1 MRRYWNLGHDS
12 ECKEITGRRK
22 KKHPKP
28 SHSVWRKILIL
39 RRKLIRSIVQ
49 IRLQIAQLNARI
61 IAQQEQVN
69 ARINALQ
76 DQVNGLEVGQSSSVL
91 ALLRGRLNTRITIV
105 TTAGSVFG
113 TLVAIGEDFIQI
125 AEPNGS
131 IVIIPLRSLLSIA

>member
-1 MRRYWNLGHDS
+1 MRRYWNLGHDC

-22 KKHPKP
+22 KKQAKP
-28 SHSVWRKILIL
+28 SHSVWRKILLL

-49 IRLQIAQLNARI
+49 IRLQIAQLNALI
-61 IAQQEQVN
+61 IAQQEQVS

-76 DQVNGLEVGQSSSVL
+76 EQVNGLEVGQSSGVL

-113 TLVAIGEDFIQI
+113 TLIAIGEDYIQI

-131 IVIIPLRSLLSIA
+131 IDIIPFRSLLSIV

>member
-1 MRRYWNLGHDS
+1 MRRYWNLGHDG

-22 KKHPKP
+22 KKHAKP

-39 RRKLIRSIVQ
+39 RRKLIRSIEQ
-49 IRLQIAQLNARI
+49 IRLQIAQLSARI

-76 DQVNGLEVGQSSSVL
+76 EQVNGLEVGQSSSVL
-91 ALLRGRLNTRITIV
+91 ALLRGRLNTRITVV

-131 IVIIPLRSLLSIA
+131 IVIIPFRSLLSIA

>member
-1 MRRYWNLGHDS
+1 MRRYWNLGHNG
-12 ECKEITGRRK
+12 ECKEITSRRK
-22 KKHPKP
+22 KKHAKP
-28 SHSVWRKILIL
+28 SHSVREKIRIL

-49 IRLQIAQLNARI
+49 IRLQIVQLT
-61 IAQQEQVN
+61 

-76 DQVNGLEVGQSSSVL
+76 EQVNGLEVGQSSSVL
-91 ALLRGRLNTRITIV
+91 ALLRGRLNTRITVV

-131 IVIIPLRSLLSIA
+131 IVIIPFRSLLSIAS